1 MRKTEMRMSG
11 GSEAQSLAAGAD
23 ERGFFRWGEEAIG
36 CILEVFGR

>member
-23 ERGFFRWGEEAIG
+23 ERGF
-36 CILEVFGR
+36 